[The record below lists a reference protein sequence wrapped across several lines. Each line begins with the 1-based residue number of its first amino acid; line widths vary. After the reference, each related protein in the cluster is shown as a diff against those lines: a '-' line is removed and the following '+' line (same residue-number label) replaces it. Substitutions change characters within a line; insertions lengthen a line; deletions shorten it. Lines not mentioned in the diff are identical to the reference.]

1 MPPDAT
7 ALKSTLTAAG
17 VPCEI
22 EESGLG
28 LVARVASG
36 DAAFALAAL
45 RERDFPML
53 VDLLGTDTGEGI
65 EITYHVR
72 SLSRDEDVFI
82 KSDAPYS
89 GELCSVWNVYASA
102 LLPERETA
110 ELFGL
115 ALGCHPNPKRLLT
128 TEGVDP
134 LLLKSVPIRTAQEVR
149 NR

>member
-1 MPPDAT
+1 LQPDAT
-7 ALKSTLTAAG
+7 ALKSTLAAAG
-17 VPCEI
+17 VPCQL

-28 LVARVASG
+28 LVARVAAS
-36 DAAFALAAL
+36 DTFSALAAL
-45 RERDFPML
+45 REKDFPML
-53 VDLLGTDTGEGI
+53 VDLLGMDTVDDI

-72 SLSRDEDVFI
+72 SFTRDQEVFI
-82 KSDAPYS
+82 KTNVPYS
-89 GELCSVWNVYASA
+89 GELTSVWHVYASA

-115 ALGCHPNPKRLLT
+115 TLACHPNPKRLLT

-134 LLLKSVPIRTAQEVR
+134 LLLKSVPIRTAEEVR